1 MRLSPRPGV
10 LHSIGLANG
19 FRFRG
24 RLHQFNGPL
33 KSWSEACSRS
43 SAEPLVDRFGGLVV
57 AVGNQGLEPAFIGP
71 SCRWLVVEKVKKE
84 MPTTGN
90 PARPKATK
98 PRTFW
103 LSFGVFLV
111 TVVVAV
117 GVLFSPL
124 WNTIAVEPVR
134 CVVVSAE
141 PRTASGGLR
150 GSVST
155 PAVVILTENCG
166 PLGISRGVTS
176 DEQEELASSFQVGAE
191 YEFDIGWYGRV
202 IMKHVLRGAPEVQGY
217 RLVE

>member
-1 MRLSPRPGV
+1 
-10 LHSIGLANG
+10 
-19 FRFRG
+19 
-24 RLHQFNGPL
+24 
-33 KSWSEACSRS
+33 
-43 SAEPLVDRFGGLVV
+43 
-57 AVGNQGLEPAFIGP
+57 
-71 SCRWLVVEKVKKE
+71 
-84 MPTTGN
+84 MPTTRS
-90 PARPKATK
+90 PLRPKATK
-98 PRTFW
+98 RIVRS
-103 LSFGVFLV
+103 LSWVAFLL

-117 GVLFSPL
+117 GVLLSPV
-124 WNTIAVEPVR
+124 WNTIAVESVR

-141 PRTASGGLR
+141 PKTASGGLR

-155 PAVVILTENCG
+155 PAVVILTADCG

>member
-1 MRLSPRPGV
+1 M
-10 LHSIGLANG
+10 
-19 FRFRG
+19 
-24 RLHQFNGPL
+24 
-33 KSWSEACSRS
+33 
-43 SAEPLVDRFGGLVV
+43 
-57 AVGNQGLEPAFIGP
+57 
-71 SCRWLVVEKVKKE
+71 EKVYNE
-84 MPTTGN
+84 MPTTGS
-90 PARPKATK
+90 PAKPKATK
-98 PRTFW
+98 RIVRS
-103 LSFGVFLV
+103 LSWAVFLF

-117 GVLFSPL
+117 GVLFSPV
-124 WNTIAVEPVR
+124 WNTFDVESVR

-155 PAVVILTENCG
+155 PAVVILTANCG

>member
-1 MRLSPRPGV
+1 V
-10 LHSIGLANG
+10 
-19 FRFRG
+19 
-24 RLHQFNGPL
+24 
-33 KSWSEACSRS
+33 K
-43 SAEPLVDRFGGLVV
+43 
-57 AVGNQGLEPAFIGP
+57 
-71 SCRWLVVEKVKKE
+71 KVKKE

-90 PARPKATK
+90 PSRPKATK